1 MIGSINHIAIAVP
14 DIRAAMA
21 QWQART
27 GAEISDIQ
35 TLPEHGVH
43 VAFIRAENGKVELLE
58 PIDDSSPIA
67 KFLEKNPDG
76 GMHHICFDVADLT
89 ASRDRLIARG
99 RTGSGRGRAA
109 YRCPWKAGNFCTSQ
123 RLDRHSYRIAAGLIW
138 ILFLQLLSIFC
149 YGGGFFSWCCPLGQ
163 SRPRSKFWVRP
174 PLPLKSRAS

>member
-21 QWQART
+21 QWQARA

-35 TLPEHGVH
+35 TLPEHGVY

-76 GMHHICFDVADLT
+76 GMHHICFDVADLI
-89 ASRDRLIARG
+89 ASRDRLIAEGG
-99 RTGSGRGRAA
+99 RVLGGAEPRIGAHGKPVIFIHPKDLTG
-109 YRCPWKAGNFCTSQ
+109 T
-123 RLDRHSYRIAAGLIW
+123 LIE
-138 ILFLQLLSIFC
+138 LQ
-149 YGGGFFSWCCPLGQ
+149 Q
-163 SRPRSKFWVRP
+163 
-174 PLPLKSRAS
+174 A

>member
-35 TLPEHGVH
+35 TLPEHGVY
-43 VAFIRAENGKVELLE
+43 VAFIQAENGKVELLE

-76 GMHHICFDVADLT
+76 GMHHICFDVADLI
-89 ASRDRLIARG
+89 ASRDRLIAEGG
-99 RTGSGRGRAA
+99 RVLGGAEPRIGAHGKPVIFIHPKDLTG
-109 YRCPWKAGNFCTSQ
+109 T
-123 RLDRHSYRIAAGLIW
+123 LIE
-138 ILFLQLLSIFC
+138 LQ
-149 YGGGFFSWCCPLGQ
+149 Q
-163 SRPRSKFWVRP
+163 
-174 PLPLKSRAS
+174 A